1 MVFSFV
7 LDRDEF
13 RYFRSAVGTHS
24 LEGTASVLE
33 NLIFDNGKE
42 FACPAAQAVAFRPC
56 FGDEKVD
63 LLLHPVPEW
72 CHSFPPYDGGE
83 MDTSTLSS
91 LVNDL

>member
-13 RYFRSAVGTHS
+13 RYFRSAVGAHS

-42 FACPAAQAVAFRPC
+42 FDCPATQAVAFRSC

-72 CHSFPPYDGGE
+72 CHSFSPYDGGL
-83 MDTSTLSS
+83 MLTSTLSS
-91 LVNDL
+91 FVNVL